1 MCIIFQDVVSEI
13 FNLIEVLLDKGVN
26 EQVLLSDVRLWQI
39 LQKSRKVTRLIL
51 YSSFCLNIVI
61 RDIFVYWK
69 IEKVGMIKDLGLNN
83 V

>member
-39 LQKSRKVTRLIL
+39 LQKSRKVTYLIL
-51 YSSFCLNIVI
+51 YSSFCLNNVI
-61 RDIFVYWK
+61 RDIFVYWNLK
-69 IEKVGMIKDLGLNN
+69 KLE
-83 V
+83 